1 MKKKVNFTVKAALI
15 GASYALATYL
25 CSLFSISF
33 GPLQLRLSEAL
44 TALCALTGAAIPGL
58 TIGCIIANF
67 ASPYGLYDIIFGS
80 LATLL
85 AGIAAYKLRNIK
97 FKGLPLLSFFMPVIF
112 NALIIGAE
120 TVFLMPGAQASLM
133 AFLINAGE
141 IALGETIICL
151 IGGIPLYSALNK
163 TKIFKEK
170 SL

>member
-112 NALIIGAE
+112 NALI
-120 TVFLMPGAQASLM
+120 VGAQIYFFFSNTTAGAG
-133 AFLINAGE
+133 AFFVTFAQLFISEG
-141 IALGETIICL
+141 LVCFL
-151 IGGIPLYSALNK
+151 GGIPLYKALNG
-163 TKIFKEK
+163 KI
-170 SL
+170 